1 MNKILVAVVFIS
13 SLLGCSEP
21 ITHLQPLDDNDVS
34 LAFGDSLTYGTGAD
48 HQTESYPAVLET
60 MTGIKVINAGI
71 PGETSEGGLAR
82 LPSLLEEHRLNLV
95 IICHGGNDFLQ
106 RLNKNNLKV
115 NLQQMIELVKESGA
129 KSILIAVPTL
139 GFGLK
144 PEPLYIEL
152 AEVNQLPIERNSLS
166 ELLERTELKSDQV
179 HLNAEGYSNF
189 AGRVFSLLEI
199 SKAVE

>member
-13 SLLGCSEP
+13 SLLGCSDP
-21 ITHLQPLDDNDVS
+21 ITHLQPLDDNDVI

-60 MTGIKVINAGI
+60 MTGIKVINAGL
-71 PGETSEGGLAR
+71 PGETSEEGLAR
-82 LPSLLEEHRLNLV
+82 LPSLLEEHRPNLV

-129 KSILIAVPTL
+129 ESILIAVPTL

-152 AEVNQLPIERNSLS
+152 AEHNQLPIERNSLS

-179 HLNAEGYSNF
+179 QLNAEGYSTF
-189 AGRVFSLLEI
+189 ADRIFSLLQI